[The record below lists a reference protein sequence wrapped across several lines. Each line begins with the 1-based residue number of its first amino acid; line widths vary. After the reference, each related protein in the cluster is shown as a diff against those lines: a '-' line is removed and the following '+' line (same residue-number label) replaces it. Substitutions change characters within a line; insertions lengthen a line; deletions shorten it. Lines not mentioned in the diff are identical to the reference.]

1 MKEYRIVDDGLSLT
15 VGLVDFD
22 PTNQPVTV
30 NFAIQGDT
38 LPELVNIV
46 AQIRIALK
54 LPVLQLQGSG
64 CEVIR
69 E

>member
-1 MKEYRIVDDGLSLT
+1 MKTYRIVDDGISLSI
-15 VGLVDFD
+15 GLVEFD
-22 PTNQPVTV
+22 PMNQPVTV
-30 NFAIQGDT
+30 DFSIKGDT

-46 AQIRIALK
+46 AQIRIATG
-54 LPVLQLQGSG
+54 LPILQLQGSG